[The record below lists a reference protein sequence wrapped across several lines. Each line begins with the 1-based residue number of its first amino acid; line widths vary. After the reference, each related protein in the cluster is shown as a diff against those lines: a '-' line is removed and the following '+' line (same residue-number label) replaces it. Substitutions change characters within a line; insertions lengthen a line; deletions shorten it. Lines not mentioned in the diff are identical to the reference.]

1 MHGVFSAYAD
11 VYYDSSIIQLAGTAE
26 FHAPYSNGT
35 SINTTV
41 SGVIDEW
48 GAFGG
53 LNEPAGATVTIS
65 SIPVR
70 AIKPGRIVFGIG
82 EADIIPLH
90 EALLYGNQDAI
101 PSADIRFGSTL
112 LEILGDD
119 AEGEYVA
126 AVDAVYEST
135 KQFN

>member
-1 MHGVFSAYAD
+1 MELTRPLAALIPQVFLSPFRCKD
-11 VYYDSSIIQLAGTAE
+11 TL
-26 FHAPYSNGT
+26 
-35 SINTTV
+35 
-41 SGVIDEW
+41 
-48 GAFGG
+48 
-53 LNEPAGATVTIS
+53 
-65 SIPVR
+65 
-70 AIKPGRIVFGIG
+70 FGIG

-135 KQFN
+135 EHFN